1 MKHSTGK
8 SDFEYKKRMVEN
20 VAVYKL
26 SVSKLTCKGNL

>member
-1 MKHSTGK
+1 MKHSTLK

-26 SVSKLTCKGNL
+26 IAYKLTCKGNL